1 MLLAS
6 FGGALEYYDFI
17 VYGIFAV
24 EIANAIFPGRSPLVS
39 LMSSFGAFAV
49 GYIARPVGGVVLSH
63 FGDRFGRRRVF
74 VVSLLGMSIA
84 TIAMGLV
91 PSYAQCGLLAP
102 VLMVLL
108 RLLQGFCLGGEL
120 PGAITYVTEVAA
132 QRASFANGL
141 VFFCVMGGV
150 FLASLLSLSI
160 HALMPLGLIG
170 PYGWRIPFWIGG
182 ALGGLGYWLRTSL
195 EESPE
200 FERIRRQ
207 ASSSPFVEVLR
218 TQWQKVLIGIGLVAS
233 TGAFNGLLFA
243 HMPAY
248 LTTVLGVAPA
258 KAALEQNAALVVHGF
273 ALLATAWVGMHISP
287 RHLMLA
293 GTLLLTLLAVSW
305 YATIANG
312 RDPGVTLALGGIVA
326 GLFNGTFAYLI
337 ADLFPTKVRFTGI
350 AVVLNIAMTVFS
362 GMAPVIA
369 TSLIHGT
376 NRLDSPGW
384 FLASAGLLGLVASLF
399 VNRYD
404 GQILNIENKSQLG
417 QTV

>member
-1 MLLAS
+1 MLFAS

-17 VYGIFAV
+17 VYGIFAA
-24 EIANAIFPGRSPLVS
+24 EIARTIFPGRSPLVS

-63 FGDRFGRRRVF
+63 FGDRFGRRRIF

-84 TIAMGLV
+84 TIGMGLV
-91 PSYAQCGLLAP
+91 PSYAAWGLLAP

-120 PGAITYVTEVAA
+120 PGAITYVTEVAG

-141 VFFCVMGGV
+141 VFVCVMGGV

-160 HALMPLGLIG
+160 HTLMPLDLIG
-170 PYGWRIPFWIGG
+170 SYGWRIPFWIGG

-207 ASSSPFVEVLR
+207 ASLSPFLEVLR
-218 TQWQKVLIGIGLVAS
+218 SQPQKILIGIGLVAS

-248 LTTVLGVAPA
+248 LTTVLGVAPGR
-258 KAALEQNAALVVHGF
+258 AALEQNAALVAHGF
-273 ALLATAWVGMHISP
+273 ALLATAWVGMHIPP
-287 RHLMLA
+287 RRLMLV
-293 GTLLLTLLAVSW
+293 GTLLLALLAVLW
-305 YATIANG
+305 YSTIANG
-312 RDPGVTLALGGIVA
+312 RDPGMTLALGGVVA

-350 AVVLNIAMTVFS
+350 AVVLNIGMTVFS
-362 GMAPVIA
+362 GLAPVVA
-369 TSLIHGT
+369 TSLIHAT
-376 NRLDSPGW
+376 HRLDSPGW
-384 FLASAGLLGLVASLF
+384 FLACAGLLGLVASLF

-404 GQILNIENKSQLG
+404 GQILYAENKSQLG
-417 QTV
+417 QTI